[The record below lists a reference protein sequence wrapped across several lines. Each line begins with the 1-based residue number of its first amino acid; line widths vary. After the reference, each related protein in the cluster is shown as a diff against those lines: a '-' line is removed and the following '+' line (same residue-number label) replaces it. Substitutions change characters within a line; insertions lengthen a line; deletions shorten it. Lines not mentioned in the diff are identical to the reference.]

1 MQNLLL
7 LYYGRRYPRYC
18 ARADT
23 ITRTSHITTD
33 AIATDNDTID
43 RCCTRYRADC
53 YNNSNIKY

>member
-1 MQNLLL
+1 MQILLL
-7 LYYGRRYPRYC
+7 LYYGRSCPRYC

-43 RCCTRYRADC
+43 RHCPRYRAEF
-53 YNNSNIKY
+53 YNNNNIKY